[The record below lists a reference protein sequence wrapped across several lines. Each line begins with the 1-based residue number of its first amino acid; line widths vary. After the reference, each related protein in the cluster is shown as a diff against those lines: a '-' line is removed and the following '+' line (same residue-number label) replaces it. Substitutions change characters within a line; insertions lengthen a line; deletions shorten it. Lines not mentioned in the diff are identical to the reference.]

1 MDFKKTLPSRRGFLC
16 FGLLRF
22 LVLQLKMLSIEPFK
36 EVR

>member
-1 MDFKKTLPSRRGFLC
+1 MDCKKTLPSRRGFLC
-16 FGLLRF
+16 LGLSRG

>member
-1 MDFKKTLPSRRGFLC
+1 MDCKKTLPIRRGFLC